1 MEEEPGV
8 GGLEPGLAEPGLT
21 GLAGLESAGI
31 EPPASPEP
39 EPEPAGADTT
49 AAAAGPADTTTSL
62 APPDDGS
69 SALMEEIDV
78 TDESPNAPQPHPTGS
93 GSRLTRPKLSKSRD
107 LFVTVEDPQQI
118 GDGSPWGLGGYTAY
132 SIRTKTSRPDYGPA
146 ETIVLRR
153 FSDFVWLR
161 EQLTYEFE
169 TRLLPPMPP
178 KNEMNKKAPSFIE
191 ARRAG
196 LARFMSRLVDHPIL
210 STSQCL
216 RCFLLTK
223 AHEFQN
229 AKREF
234 ERSLLSRMNESV
246 TRIASSILAKKRD
259 PQMQQLQDQVD
270 TYDELMAQ
278 LTSCSAGA
286 EQRYKDLRIC
296 FKEMGGAV
304 GTYAEKEDELREP
317 LRKFQ
322 SILEHEGEK
331 FGGMHEKMG
340 ATVVEPL
347 RDYHRYAECFR
358 GALSKYKALQVDAQ
372 VLEDMLATEKKKLND
387 VSKSGSQTM
396 SVGAILGDD
405 PAEVQAQKKES
416 TEAQITNLTPVVE
429 QAYDS
434 IEIAKSDILAD
445 LDRFNAGQIED
456 WRHAYGALA
465 DANIDYYT
473 STMEKWDDFI
483 LELQDDKND

>member
-1 MEEEPGV
+1 MEEVEDTGV
-8 GGLEPGLAEPGLT
+8 SGLEPGLAEPGL
-21 GLAGLESAGI
+21 AGLESDDL
-31 EPPASPEP
+31 EPPASSEP
-39 EPEPAGADTT
+39 EPEPAGGDT
-49 AAAAGPADTTTSL
+49 AAAAGPADPTL
-62 APPDDGS
+62 AQMDDGHGS

-78 TDESPNAPQPHPTGS
+78 SDELENQPPNAPQPRLTDS
-93 GSRLTRPKLSKSRD
+93 GSRLTRPKLSRSRD

-118 GDGSPWGLGGYTAY
+118 GDGGWGLGGYTAY
-132 SIRTKTSRPDYGPA
+132 SIRTKTSRPNYGPA

-153 FSDFVWLR
+153 YSDFVWLR
-161 EQLTYEFE
+161 EQLSYEFE

-178 KNEMNKKAPSFIE
+178 KNEINKKDPGFIE
-191 ARRAG
+191 TRRAG

-286 EQRYKDLRIC
+286 EQRYKDLNVC

-304 GTYAEKEDELREP
+304 GAYAEKEDELKEP
-317 LRKFQ
+317 LRRFQ
-322 SILEHEGEK
+322 SILEHEGDK
-331 FGGMHEKMG
+331 FGAMHEKMG
-340 ATVVEPL
+340 ATLVEPL
-347 RDYHRYAECFR
+347 RDYRRYAECFR
-358 GALSKYKALQVDAQ
+358 GALGKYKALQVDAQ

-456 WRHAYGALA
+456 WRMAYGVLA
-465 DANIDYYT
+465 DANIDYYA
-473 STMEKWDDFI
+473 SAMEKWDDFI
-483 LELQDDKND
+483 LELQDN